1 VNKCGCEKKSQNI
14 DQLKNI
20 EEKSLKKTSPLIT
33 FIKKRIAEEIYS
45 KIII

>member
-1 VNKCGCEKKSQNI
+1 MNKCGYGKKSQNI

-33 FIKKRIAEEIYS
+33 FIEERIAEEIYS

>member
-1 VNKCGCEKKSQNI
+1 VNECEYGKKSQNI

-20 EEKSLKKTSPLIT
+20 KEKSLKKASSLTTSIEG
-33 FIKKRIAEEIYS
+33 RIAEEIYS